1 MNKSIILGLSATII
15 SLSAFFAHA
24 QSDTQYPAA
33 NFQPKVIFIDEAAAK
48 HAGGASAA
56 SAASTSAT
64 SATTNGRTPP
74 DPKYPAAAFE
84 PKVIFPG

>member
-48 HAGGASAA
+48 HASGA